1 MKYTG
6 FTQQEWGTP
15 AMTEHLA
22 HRDSCR
28 GIGRAE
34 AQNVER
40 MKRKVGTSLRVRPGH
55 NPGHTSKKGK
65 EMEGWKCQRVND
77 ELGSRPVDLGS
88 RPIWLGGADHNVNS
102 PGLVERYTL
111 RDTARP
117 RQSSSSG

>member
-1 MKYTG
+1 
-6 FTQQEWGTP
+6 
-15 AMTEHLA
+15 MTEHLA

-65 EMEGWKCQRVND
+65 EMEGRTQGEINYGRRRVGRGTEGKHWK
-77 ELGSRPVDLGS
+77 SK
-88 RPIWLGGADHNVNS
+88 
-102 PGLVERYTL
+102 ERTE
-111 RDTARP
+111 REARTCKQGK
-117 RQSSSSG
+117 QSDGNIQTKRNGM